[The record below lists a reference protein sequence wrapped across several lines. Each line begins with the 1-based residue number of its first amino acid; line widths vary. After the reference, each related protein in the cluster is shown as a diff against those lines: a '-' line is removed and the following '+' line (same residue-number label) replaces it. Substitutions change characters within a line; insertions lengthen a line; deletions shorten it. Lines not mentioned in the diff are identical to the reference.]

1 MYWPSES
8 HNARLAAPPET
19 FGVHSEHLGLV
30 GKPPMPQCSFLW
42 CWQTMKKEARELL
55 IGGGG
60 SKAVGWSGGR
70 IQASRIKVCKS
81 PRCHSIHQGKI
92 LTGCVARSSNLR
104 ECVYEAQVTRLGFVT
119 RGSKG

>member
-8 HNARLAAPPET
+8 HTARLAAPPET
-19 FGVHSEHLGLV
+19 F

-55 IGGGG
+55 IGGG